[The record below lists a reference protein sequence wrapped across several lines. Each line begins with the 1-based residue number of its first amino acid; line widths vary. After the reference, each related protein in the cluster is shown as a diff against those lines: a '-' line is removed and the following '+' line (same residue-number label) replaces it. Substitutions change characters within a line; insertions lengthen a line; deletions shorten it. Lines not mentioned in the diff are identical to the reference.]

1 MYHPGGWIANCYT
14 LNEKYVVYKVF
25 VTGVGTVR
33 KRIYI

>member
-25 VTGVGTVR
+25 CNRCGDSA
-33 KRIYI
+33 